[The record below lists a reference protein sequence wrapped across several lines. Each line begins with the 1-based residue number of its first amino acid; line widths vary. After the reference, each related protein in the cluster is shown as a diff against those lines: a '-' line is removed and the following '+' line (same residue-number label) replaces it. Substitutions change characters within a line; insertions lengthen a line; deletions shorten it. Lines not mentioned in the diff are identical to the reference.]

1 MTWTI
6 IYLRLGLLSDTV
18 TPVMTV
24 TRYWCFIRLWVIS
37 LSLSVE
43 SETLSKKG
51 RNGCMKS
58 KKKRKVKEGLLVV
71 FHLNLP
77 IVVAINLQ
85 SNRLVMGG
93 KIKATGNSKYNVRFV
108 SLQTSA
114 PKVSPRVWL
123 FDNWTGKQR
132 GPVWKVILL
141 PYLKFWNLIGIF

>member
-1 MTWTI
+1 M
-6 IYLRLGLLSDTV
+6 
-18 TPVMTV
+18 
-24 TRYWCFIRLWVIS
+24 
-37 LSLSVE
+37 E

-77 IVVAINLQ
+77 IVGAINLQ

-93 KIKATGNSKYNVRFV
+93 KIKATGNSKYNVRLV

-123 FDNWTGKQR
+123 FDN
-132 GPVWKVILL
+132 
-141 PYLKFWNLIGIF
+141 